1 MHDGTCL
8 ARPAPDFL
16 GHSVEPCHQSG
27 FGLVERG
34 PGAHDRQGYAAAIA
48 SPSPDSLSAST
59 ATALIVAAKAGG
71 TEVLGALDGAPLL
84 VVELGDDDMA
94 VPTPSW
100 LPAVVVAVARRL
112 PERPAPLGADV
123 ALCPAAEGSVPS
135 GWVAVADPDEELE
148 RLSVAVCRHPRSSV
162 VLAQVLRLSTA
173 LDTESAMLAESLA
186 YSTLLSGPDF
196 AAWLSSRAERNDDGV
211 EPDDVVLVSRHGA
224 RLVITLNRPHVR
236 NAVDRRLRDGLSEAL
251 ALAAIDPSITEIELA
266 GAGPDFSSG
275 GDLNEFGSAPD
286 AVTAHLV
293 RTGRSPARLL
303 AATSERVTAHLHG
316 ACIGAGIE
324 LAAFAGRVVAA
335 ADTTCQLPELTLGL
349 IPGSG
354 GTVSIPRRIG
364 RHRCAW
370 MAESGTPVDAA
381 TALEWGLVDEV
392 LAG

>member
-1 MHDGTCL
+1 M
-8 ARPAPDFL
+8 PD
-16 GHSVEPCHQSG
+16 
-27 FGLVERG
+27 
-34 PGAHDRQGYAAAIA
+34 A
-48 SPSPDSLSAST
+48 LSAST
-59 ATALIVAAKAGG
+59 ATALIVAARAGG

-84 VVELGDDDMA
+84 VVDLGDDDMA
-94 VPTPSW
+94 VPSPSW

-112 PERPAPLGADV
+112 AERPAPPGADL
-123 ALCPAAEGSVPS
+123 ALCPTGEGSVPP
-135 GWVAVADPDEELE
+135 GWVAVADPDQELE
-148 RLSVAVCRHPRSSV
+148 RLAVAVCRHPRPSAM
-162 VLAQVLRLSTA
+162 LAQVLRLSTA
-173 LDTESAMLAESLA
+173 LDMESALLAESLA

-196 AAWLSSRAERNDDGV
+196 AAWLTDRGERRDDGD
-211 EPDDVVLVSRHGA
+211 EPDDAVLVSRDGV
-224 RLVITLNRPHVR
+224 RLEITLNRPHVR
-236 NAVDRRLRDGLSEAL
+236 NAVDRRVRDGLTEAL

-275 GDLNEFGSAPD
+275 GDLGEFGSAPD

-303 AATSERVTAHLHG
+303 ADMSGRVTARLHG

-335 ADTTCQLPELTLGL
+335 ADTRCQLPELALGL

-364 RHRCAW
+364 RHRSAW
-370 MAESGTPVDAA
+370 MAASGTTVDAA

-392 LAG
+392 LAD